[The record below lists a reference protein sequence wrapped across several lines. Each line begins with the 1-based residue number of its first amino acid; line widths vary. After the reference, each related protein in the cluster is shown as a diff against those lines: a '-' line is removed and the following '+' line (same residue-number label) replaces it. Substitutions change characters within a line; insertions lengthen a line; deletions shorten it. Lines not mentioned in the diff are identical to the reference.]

1 MNTRFNW
8 MNIALGGF
16 FCVCLLL
23 AVLYGGYQRDK
34 AVRAGQAAEQTK
46 KQVAFEEET
55 LKRILGDYKPLISF
69 LGAEDNGRED
79 SDFFALLQSIMRAAD
94 VRQVSAQ
101 RVALDALPT
110 IGAGDTPLNSA
121 ETSSTTTTEAE
132 KAKLNLPSI
141 ANLPLG
147 TRAVTTRI
155 EVQGKYANLRNF
167 IGQVHNFRYKKRAI
181 NVNSVKI
188 AFADE
193 KGTLQATLN
202 LTRFIYPR
210 QATQPTLS
218 TDPLSEAIRT
228 RATSGALEMGRP
240 DKPAPARPAN

>member
-1 MNTRFNW
+1 MNSRFNW

-23 AVLYGGYQRDK
+23 AILYGGYQRDK
-34 AVRAGQAAEQTK
+34 AVRASLAAEQTTQ
-46 KQVAFEEET
+46 QVAVEVEN
-55 LKRILGDYKPLISF
+55 LRRIRAEYKPLVTL

-79 SDFFALLQSIMRAAD
+79 SDFFALLQSIMRAAN

-101 RVALDALPT
+101 RVALETLPT
-110 IGAGDTPLNSA
+110 IGGATTPNTA
-121 ETSSTTTTEAE
+121 AASSTTTDEAE
-132 KAKLNLPSI
+132 KAKLNLPSLT
-141 ANLPLG
+141 NLPLQA
-147 TRAVTTRI
+147 RAVTTRI
-155 EVQGKYANLRNF
+155 EVQGQYANLRNF

-202 LTRFIYPR
+202 LTRFIYPK
-210 QATQPTLS
+210 QTTQPTLS
-218 TDPLSEAIRT
+218 TDPLSEAIRN

-240 DKPAPARPAN
+240 DKPAPARPVN

>member
-1 MNTRFNW
+1 MNSRFNW

-16 FCVCLLL
+16 FSVCLLL

-34 AVRAGQAAEQTK
+34 AIRAGMTAEVTK
-46 KQVAFEEET
+46 KQVAAEEEN
-55 LKRILGDYKPLISF
+55 LRRIQEEYKPLITL

-79 SDFFALLQSIMRAAD
+79 SDFFALLQSIMRAAN

-101 RVALDALPT
+101 RVALDVLPT
-110 IGAGDTPLNSA
+110 IGGGNNPSDSA
-121 ETSSTTTTEAE
+121 STSSTTTSESE
-132 KAKLNLPSI
+132 KAKINLPSI
-141 ANLPLG
+141 TNLPLG

-155 EVQGKYANLRNF
+155 EVQGQYANLRNF

-181 NVNSVKI
+181 NVNNVKI
-188 AFADE
+188 TFADD

-210 QATQPTLS
+210 QTIQPTLS

-228 RATSGALEMGRP
+228 RETSGALEMSRP
-240 DKPAPARPAN
+240 DKPAPARPAK